1 MRGLVASGLLMLCTF
16 TARAGDAPVPTIEAD
31 GSFTPPGANFRVT
44 FQFSDLKAK
53 VTAER
58 TPPAPGLLSPVQ
70 AWSNEHGTF
79 ARLEICGV
87 DHTIG
92 IGKERLAAARL
103 RITNPSDQF
112 FHTTL
117 AVVLVPAGAIHTLSF
132 ERHAFFMEG
141 KPVLV
146 ADTPSRGAILA
157 ESPFAP
163 RPLTPQDQAHVESAK
178 GECRGEMIFDLALAP
193 GQTQTLA
200 FICPV
205 RLPGGK
211 EPDLDF
217 YRGLSVDELFAQ
229 AQKDAAARWLLR
241 SRLICAAA

>member
-1 MRGLVASGLLMLCTF
+1 M
-16 TARAGDAPVPTIEAD
+16 
-31 GSFTPPGANFRVT
+31 
-44 FQFSDLKAK
+44 
-53 VTAER
+53 
-58 TPPAPGLLSPVQ
+58 Q

-87 DHTIG
+87 DHASG
-92 IGKERLAAARL
+92 IDKERLVAARL
-103 RITNPSDQF
+103 HLTNPADQL

-117 AVVLVPAGAIHTLSF
+117 SVVLSPAGAIHALSF
-132 ERHAFFMEG
+132 ERHAFFVEG

-163 RPLTPQDQAHVESAK
+163 RPLTPQDQAHVESTK
-178 GECRGEMIFDLALAP
+178 GECRGEMMYDLALAP

-229 AQKDAAARWLLR
+229 AAKEAAAR
-241 SRLICAAA
+241 